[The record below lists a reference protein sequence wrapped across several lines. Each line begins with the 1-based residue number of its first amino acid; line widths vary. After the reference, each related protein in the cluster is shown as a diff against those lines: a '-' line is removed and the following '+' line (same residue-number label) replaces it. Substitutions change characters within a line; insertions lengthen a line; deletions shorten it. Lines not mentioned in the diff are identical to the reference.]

1 MTPEEELDRA
11 MEAQALMSHP
21 LFKEAIAAQ
30 REALIA
36 GIERSAFADEKLREK
51 LCQQLVALTT
61 FVNAIKTHIETGQLA
76 QETIKR
82 RSKASR

>member
-11 MEAQALMSHP
+11 QEAHALMSHP
-21 LFKEAIAAQ
+21 LFKEAIEAQ
-30 REALIA
+30 RAALIT
-36 GIERSAFADEKLREK
+36 GIEMSAFTDEKLREK

-61 FVNAIKTHIETGQLA
+61 FVNALRTHIETGQLA

-82 RSKASR
+82 RSRASR